1 MRVNAFGLAAGWKRE
16 DAPVR
21 LHPHDLSGS
30 KREAEKVEMDVG
42 EVAPPVHILAVDNL
56 RLLRMQHQL
65 AGRKAVS
72 NRTPECPR
80 LLGALA
86 VTDDVVRVPL
96 EWDARKRPRH
106 PRIERV
112 MQEQVRQQGRDPPT
126 LRRSRRARHDAT
138 VLHLHWRLQPA
149 LYVEQRPRAVRM
161 LADGSEHQLPIDA
174 VEKSLDIEIEH
185 PVVAPTALT
194 SRAHGIDRRLAGSVA
209 VGVGVEHR
217 LQDRL
222 QVTSGDLLG
231 DTVSDS
237 WNAQRPRATVRLRN

>member
-1 MRVNAFGLAAGWKRE
+1 MMKRPATDVAADARQRLRAGGGLETVRE

-30 KREAEKVEMDVG
+30 KLEAEKVEMDVW

-65 AGRKAVS
+65 AGRKAVG
-72 NRTPECPR
+72 NRTPEYPR

-86 VTDDVVRVPL
+86 VTDDVVRVSL

-112 MQEQVRQQGRDPPT
+112 MQEQVRQQGRDHPT
-126 LRRSRRARHDAT
+126 LRRSRRVRHDAT

-149 LYVEQRPRAVRM
+149 LDVEQRPRAVRM

-174 VEKSLDIEIEH
+174 VEESLDVEIEH
-185 PVVAPTALT
+185 PAVAPTAPPT
-194 SRAHGIDRRLAGSVA
+194 RAHGIDGALTGS
-209 VGVGVEHR
+209 
-217 LQDRL
+217 
-222 QVTSGDLLG
+222 
-231 DTVSDS
+231 
-237 WNAQRPRATVRLRN
+237 